1 MDNTRSPVD
10 LCGPNGGIVSRSQ
23 TIATVENAW
32 TQLIEGLT
40 LGHRLATQVKE
51 EVSLKTI
58 LLVDDSKFM
67 RKANEK
73 GLTKAG
79 YSVISVGDGEEALR
93 LASARVPDLILLDML
108 LPKLGGQD
116 VLAALKRNPET
127 AVIPVIVLS
136 SLAQTNEA
144 KLKKEGAAAYFEKSK
159 LGLEQ
164 GCEALIRIVENIL
177 GPAVDS
183 QEHCD
188 SPEDAKI
195 PSLI

>member
-1 MDNTRSPVD
+1 MRSKWWNSVPFPD
-10 LCGPNGGIVSRSQ
+10 DRNGGECLKTTGWRFSAWPS
-23 TIATVENAW
+23 ACNASKS
-32 TQLIEGLT
+32 G
-40 LGHRLATQVKE
+40 
-51 EVSLKTI
+51 VSLKII
-58 LLVDDSKFM
+58 LLVDDSKFL

-73 GLTKAG
+73 ALTKAG

-116 VLAALKRNPET
+116 VLAALKRNPAT
-127 AVIPVIVLS
+127 AAIPVIVLS

-164 GCEALIRIVENIL
+164 GCEALIGIVENIL
-177 GPAVDS
+177 GPGIES

-188 SPEDAKI
+188 SPEGAKI